1 MWWLRR
7 SIRMTSTSACR
18 SARAAAI
25 PAKPAPMMTTRFRS
39 RWEASM
45 PGCVLSGP
53 VSANIVLIGSPRWC
67 SLSLTASSSF
77 CRERC
82 APAIRIRYGMP
93 AHEKPLVCHARGL
106 PGGGAALS
114 ASGFTKIRNSTKQ
127 RAPMMNVTTLNTS
140 FMGGSDAVPLRGTAM
155 DSTLQPFGFARA
167 ARHKHRPEGVG
178 SPRQDSLVSHPLISS
193 QRRLRGEQIRSNV
206 RVLVGRSGRR
216 LGVVLVEDAKR
227 QQPQH
232 GPGQRNSDPVTA
244 ALDST
249 PAQCRD
255 DADCAEPTD
264 DIVDNGNDGR
274 RFGMCERA
282 FCGEHPSYGCTDFIE
297 SGTIFPGTLVAV
309 KQDLSMNQAR
319 LLRGE
324 RFGIQ
329 AMALQITRALVGKED
344 VGILQQLVEFRAI
357 LFRAIEE
364 RRTHPDLRVP
374 SESIDLGVV
383 GPPDIEDIR
392 AVTGEVSTDDGSG
405 NHMPHSKGANAIQ
418 RAPTILLERDRFGL
432 ADLLHR
438 NQRHFRKDFGVLGL
452 LPEFVEGAYFREDE
466 ARF

>member
-7 SIRMTSTSACR
+7 SIRMTSTSARR

-25 PAKPAPMMTTRFRS
+25 PAKPAPTMTTRFRS
-39 RWEASM
+39 RWEAST
-45 PGCVLSGP
+45 PGGALSGP
-53 VSANIVLIGSPRWC
+53 VSANIALIGSPRWC
-67 SLSLTASSSF
+67 SLSLTASASF

-82 APAIRIRYGMP
+82 SQRSRYSDSLQHTGSREI
-93 AHEKPLVCHARGL
+93 ASLQRAGL
-106 PGGGAALS
+106 PGEGTALS
-114 ASGFTKIRNSTKQ
+114 GSGFTVIMNIAKH
-127 RAPMMNVTTLNTS
+127 RAPTTNVTTVNVCFTI
-140 FMGGSDAVPLRGTAM
+140 LRISCFAGPISA
-155 DSTLQPFGFARA
+155 LQPLGFARA
-167 ARHKHRPEGVG
+167 ARHKHRPEEVG
-178 SPRQDSLVSHPLISS
+178 SPRQNSLVGHPLIRS

-216 LGVVLVEDAKR
+216 LGILLVEDAER

-232 GPGQRNSDPVTA
+232 GPGQRNSDPITA
-244 ALDST
+244 AFDRSPAERCENADS
-249 PAQCRD
+249 
-255 DADCAEPTD
+255 AEPAH

-282 FCGEHPSYGCTDFIE
+282 FCGEHPGYGCTDFIE

-329 AMALQITRALVGKED
+329 AVALQITRALVGKED
-344 VGILQQLVEFRAI
+344 VGIFQQLVEFRAI

-364 RRTHPDLRVP
+364 RGTHPDLRVP

-405 NHMPHSKGANAIQ
+405 NHMPHSKGANTIQ
-418 RAPTILLERDRFGL
+418 RALTILLERDRLAL

-438 NQRHFRKDFGVLGL
+438 NQRHLGKDFSVLSL
-452 LPEFVEGAYFREDE
+452 LPEFLEGAYLRKDE
-466 ARF
+466 PRF